1 MIVEWTCGTS
11 STWHQQSLLLCP
23 GTALPSHRHPV
34 FFLFLHRLSLVP
46 FPVSYLPAFNLAATC
61 FRPQA
66 QVLIP
71 FLDRHPQVL
80 KTISHVS
87 QSNSLVGETQ
97 SSYINSSRRRCSY
110 RPALHPQ
117 AKGRLRRDKPR
128 RRRSC
133 PAIEEACQ
141 ACESRRGAAPAPAG
155 PAQDAKAGHQS
166 IRGHVWCWVG
176 FPAIAVARF

>member
-1 MIVEWTCGTS
+1 MRHLEHLASAES
-11 STWHQQSLLLCP
+11 SPLSRYGP
-23 GTALPSHRHPV
+23 AISSPPPSS
-34 FFLFLHRLSLVP
+34 FFSCSLSLVP
-46 FPVSYLPAFNLAATC
+46 FPVSYQPAFNLAATLLH
-61 FRPQA
+61 RPQA

-80 KTISHVS
+80 KPISHVS

-128 RRRSC
+128 CRRSC